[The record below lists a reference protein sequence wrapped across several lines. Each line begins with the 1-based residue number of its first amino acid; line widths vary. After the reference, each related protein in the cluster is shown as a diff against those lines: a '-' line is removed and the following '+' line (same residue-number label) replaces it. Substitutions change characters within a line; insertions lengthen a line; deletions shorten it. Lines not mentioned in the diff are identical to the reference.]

1 MILYKMKNLHLIK
14 SMQIKFHNDI
24 LDCHTAPY
32 PQSPVAF
39 VSAPAEATNTR
50 ICLNGMALNSSA
62 LC

>member
-1 MILYKMKNLHLIK
+1 MKNLHLIK